1 MATAYH
7 LISCP
12 TFPDNLKTDTMNKN
26 RILMGILAGLAAG
39 AILGVLFAP
48 DKGSATRKKLVG
60 NSADSIDE
68 LRNRLKELL
77 KMQVEHTEEAKSENH
92 RHDGGSFA

>member
-1 MATAYH
+1 
-7 LISCP
+7 
-12 TFPDNLKTDTMNKN
+12 MNKN
-26 RILMGILAGLAAG
+26 RMLMGILAGLAAG

-48 DKGSATRKKLVG
+48 DKGSATRKKLVD

-77 KMQVEHTEEAKSENH
+77 KMQDEHTEAGMSENH
-92 RHDGGSFA
+92 RHGGGNFA